1 MIKVSWP
8 MASML
13 DDNEVCHWLGELV
26 ANDPKQMVFEFRH
39 PDEIYFAR
47 EDDAIAFKLRFG
59 L

>member
-1 MIKVSWP
+1 
-8 MASML
+8 MASIL

-26 ANDPKQMVFEFRH
+26 ADDPKQMVFEFRH

>member
-1 MIKVSWP
+1 

-26 ANDPKQMVFEFRH
+26 ANDSKQMVFEFRH